1 MTCLQVLT
9 VYRRVMFTNITK
21 LFVKKLWN
29 VNNIKLF
36 SLNFVYF
43 LHVVTVVQSEN
54 NSLSKWGTSQYS
66 QAPCWPLYSTV
77 KGTVKEKWK
86 GV

>member
-9 VYRRVMFTNITK
+9 VYRRVMLTNITK

-54 NSLSKWGTSQYS
+54 NSLSK
-66 QAPCWPLYSTV
+66 
-77 KGTVKEKWK
+77 
-86 GV
+86 